1 MIGKLLERWV
11 NRYYRKDLR
20 HRSVML
26 IQGEREGT
34 LIKVCGTK
42 NNLKL
47 NLYIAMIRNE
57 DIREMVLQASE
68 LYRNIGDTIMEC
80 NKRLLELNKEDND
93 N

>member
-1 MIGKLLERWV
+1 MIGKLLERFV

-26 IQGEREGT
+26 IQGERDNT
-34 LIKVCGTK
+34 LVKVCGTK
-42 NNLKL
+42 NNLKV
-47 NLYIAMIRNE
+47 NLYIAMIRDE
-57 DIREMVLQASE
+57 HIRNIVLEASE

-80 NKRLLELNKEDND
+80 NKRFLELSKEDND